1 MFDTLDLFSTTKDL
15 PTMAPGSDADGLLQA
30 FNGVIASSAA
40 TGVTLAPAAA
50 ALLHI
55 GDQLTRQDA
64 ETGGGKKSGKKKGKT
79 KTINKSNLP
88 DKTIRGF
95 YFNVALLFRLT
106 VEQRR
111 RKGRLRSIRTTA
123 YQEIVGLTGISGVNF
138 EDTMGVKYTYN
149 SENDRVLRSDFRRV
163 KGLIEVIKPDGTRV
177 YLFGR

>member
-1 MFDTLDLFSTTKDL
+1 MAFRGKYAHQAYNHALQQGAEPIEITTGPIEVRLK
-15 PTMAPGSDADGLLQA
+15 SI
-30 FNGVIASSAA
+30 NGIGGA
-40 TGVTLAPAAA
+40 TVN
-50 ALLHI
+50 LHI

-123 YQEIVGLTGISGVNF
+123 YQEIVGLTGI
-138 EDTMGVKYTYN
+138 
-149 SENDRVLRSDFRRV
+149 
-163 KGLIEVIKPDGTRV
+163 
-177 YLFGR
+177 